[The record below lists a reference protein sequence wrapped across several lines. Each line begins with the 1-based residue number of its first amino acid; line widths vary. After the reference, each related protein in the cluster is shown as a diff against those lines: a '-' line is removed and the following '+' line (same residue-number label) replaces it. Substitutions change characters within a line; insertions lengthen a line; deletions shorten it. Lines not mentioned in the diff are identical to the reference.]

1 MTTRSRTAPAV
12 LALLAVLS
20 TTGLAAC
27 GGDEGASPAT
37 PSSSESP
44 EVSEPSDAGTPASPD
59 LDVDLDATQEVSTEQ
74 VTLRIPE
81 GWKSLD
87 AAEALADADGEQ
99 NTLLTT
105 IAERLGVPREQLTAT
120 LENVDLLAVADG
132 GARGGVLTNL
142 NVLHQQGEL
151 PNEDQFALQLA
162 QFADETGD
170 VTTVSTAFGDVL
182 RADYTLAIGEQ
193 EGRFEVLLAQAG
205 SDLVTLTIT
214 SADADDAAEVT
225 DLVLA
230 TLEAA

>member
-1 MTTRSRTAPAV
+1 MTTRSRTAPAA

-27 GGDEGASPAT
+27 GGDEDSAPG
-37 PSSSESP
+37 SSSSGSP
-44 EVSEPSDAGTPASPD
+44 EVSEPSATGTPASPD
-59 LDVDLDATQEVSTEQ
+59 VDVDLDETQEVSTDQ

-87 AAEALADADGEQ
+87 AGEALADAGGEQ

-105 IAERLGVPREQLTAT
+105 IAERLGVPREQLVAT
-120 LENVDLLAVADG
+120 LENVDLLAVANG

-151 PNEDQFALQLA
+151 PNEAQFALQLA

-170 VTTVSTAFGDVL
+170 VSTVSTAFGDVL

-193 EGRFEVLLAQAG
+193 DGRFEVLLAQAG
-205 SDLVTLTIT
+205 SDLVTITIT
-214 SADADDAAEVT
+214 SADADDAAEIA
-225 DLVLA
+225 DLVVA
-230 TLEAA
+230 TLDGA